1 MHHRILDWFF
11 AKHTNWSIYKMYL
24 TVCVT
29 CKLFFRILQINT
41 PNTEAFDRVWHDG
54 LLHELHTMSATRPHS
69 SSKNHLIIKQN
80 LQIKISDHTSTEIMI
95 EAGVPQG
102 SRLSSLIYSII
113 SQLPLTCLHLYIF
126 IHWRYNVLFQQHI
139 P

>member
-1 MHHRILDWFF
+1 
-11 AKHTNWSIYKMYL
+11 MYL

-102 SRLSSLIYSII
+102 SRLSSLLYSHCII
-113 SQLPLTCLHLYIF
+113 NYLPTTPHVSTSLHLYSLTIQCF
-126 IHWRYNVLFQQHI
+126 IPATHPLEHRNNLSAKTSNHNN
-139 P
+139 